1 MRDFL
6 WFQTVSNGNLMS
18 REVDENRK
26 KYSFE
31 MEKNL
36 FLCQKN
42 FLDVEKTCSGYVKH
56 SPSSSEQ
63 AQKKNYDH
71 MTHLSKD
78 SYENVTTM

>member
-1 MRDFL
+1 
-6 WFQTVSNGNLMS
+6 MS

-26 KYSFE
+26 KYNFE

-63 AQKKNYDH
+63 ARKKLRSYDTSIKRFVRERDPH
-71 MTHLSKD
+71 VKKKPILNNFPLYHCR
-78 SYENVTTM
+78 

>member
-1 MRDFL
+1 
-6 WFQTVSNGNLMS
+6 MS

-42 FLDVEKTCSGYVKH
+42 FLDVEKTCYGELSL
-56 SPSSSEQ
+56 PPP
-63 AQKKNYDH
+63 QKVAH
-71 MTHLSKD
+71 M
-78 SYENVTTM
+78 